1 MIEIIYITISLLVGY
16 FIGRELLSIQTKQL
30 KAQNEGLTEQVMF
43 LQNKSEDCETALNKT
58 TADLDKEK
66 DIHQQVRKQLFAE
79 RDAGEDTINRLYE
92 RINGYKDE
100 LSKLTQENKDLRYR
114 SVS

>member
-1 MIEIIYITISLLVGY
+1 MGY
-16 FIGRELLSIQTKQL
+16 FLGRELLSIQTKQL

-58 TADLDKEK
+58 TARSGQRKGHPPTSSENNYLRKGMR
-66 DIHQQVRKQLFAE
+66 VRIRLI
-79 RDAGEDTINRLYE
+79 GLYE

-100 LSKLTQENKDLRYR
+100 LSKLTKENKDLRYR
-114 SVS
+114 SVPK